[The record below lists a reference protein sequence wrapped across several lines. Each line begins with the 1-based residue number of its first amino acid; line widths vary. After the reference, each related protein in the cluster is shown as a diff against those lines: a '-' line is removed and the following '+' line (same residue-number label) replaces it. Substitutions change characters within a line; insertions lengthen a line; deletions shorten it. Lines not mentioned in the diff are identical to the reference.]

1 MTGLRLV
8 LPNLPGV
15 LVTTTPPPPPIGP
28 RWSRTTGTGGRET
41 ENHPGHNRLA
51 REKVRDLAAYRF
63 RNHLNLDPPLELVA
77 ALILIARA
85 RQRTTN
91 LGNIVPARVVAMA
104 AGTAADAGLPHDQQE
119 IRHRLPRKPLSLKA
133 YSRVQPVLHGRP
145 PAGSA

>member
-1 MTGLRLV
+1 MLSVGPSTGFGSFMRR
-8 LPNLPGV
+8 PF
-15 LVTTTPPPPPIGP
+15 
-28 RWSRTTGTGGRET
+28 SACGGQRKRAARGRSSTRRDHKLKAGYRRRET

-91 LGNIVPARVVAMA
+91 LGNVVPARVVAMA

-133 YSRVQPVLHGRP
+133 
-145 PAGSA
+145 